1 MFAVPPVTALL
12 FIYHNQQEPEIV
24 KGVKSFAAAYKMA
37 NLAGENPASAIVRS
51 AE

>member
-1 MFAVPPVTALL
+1 M
-12 FIYHNQQEPEIV
+12 II
-24 KGVKSFAAAYKMA
+24 KSFAAAYKMA